1 MSNSTFKN
9 LIAII
14 FLAAGTL
21 AVINGITTGSTGF
34 TAFPDEK
41 AADIEIAKIQTV
53 TIQSVNMVPSS
64 SIIKRG
70 GKSYVY
76 ISREDTLI
84 KREVATGAE
93 SGGYTAVISGLE
105 QNDMVVVNPYE
116 LTFY

>member
-1 MSNSTFKN
+1 MMNNRSYKN

-21 AVINGITTGSTGF
+21 AVINGISTGSTGF

-41 AADIEIAKIQTV
+41 AAEISEIQTV
-53 TIQSVNMVPSS
+53 PVQRVNLIPSS
-64 SIIKRG
+64 SIIKSG

-76 ISREDTLI
+76 ISSENTLI
-84 KREVATGAE
+84 KREIETGTE
-93 SGGYTAVISGLE
+93 SGGYTAVITGLE
-105 QNDMVVVNPYE
+105 QNDLVVVNPYE